1 MDVER
6 SRARKGMNTNAR
18 PIRLMLFANAVARA
32 GVEEHMLAL
41 LRGLDRRLF
50 QLHLACPEVLL
61 KQYGGDIPKDVHVTE
76 MMVDQLSDI
85 RGAARLARTLRRQKI
100 QILHA
105 HMFRASLF
113 ASPIGRLCRVPV
125 IIETPH
131 VRETWR
137 KGWIKSHFV
146 VDRAVSRL
154 VDRYIAVSESNARY
168 LIEQKRIPAGK
179 ISVIQN
185 GCSVERVDRSKAHP
199 EGIRESLEFS
209 NDDLVLI
216 AMARLEPQKGHRIL
230 LQALAPVRSQFPN
243 IRLIC
248 LGTGALEEELKKM
261 TEQLGLEAI
270 VRFVGFRSN
279 VADWLAAADIGVLSS
294 FYEGL
299 PLAAAETL
307 AAGLPIVATA
317 VDGTPEVVVDGQTGL
332 LVPPGNPAAMAE
344 AIAKLARQPELRRSF
359 AAAGR
364 ERVLKQFTIERQVEQ
379 TANLYLSEWS
389 RRTRST
395 AEPSREE
402 AVRAAQT

>member
-1 MDVER
+1 
-6 SRARKGMNTNAR
+6 MNRNVK

-32 GVEEHMLAL
+32 GVEEHMLEL

-61 KQYGGDIPKDVHVTE
+61 KQYGGDIPKDVHVTP
-76 MMVDQLSDI
+76 MMVDQLSDV
-85 RGAARLARTLRRQKI
+85 RGAMRLAQTLRQQKI
-100 QILHA
+100 QILHS

-146 VDRAVSRL
+146 VDRVVSRF
-154 VDRYIAVSESNARY
+154 VDRYIAVSEANARY
-168 LIEQKRIPAGK
+168 LIEQKRIPARK

-185 GCSVERVDRSKAHP
+185 GCSIERVDPSKAHP
-199 EGIRESLEFS
+199 EGIRESLGFS

-216 AMARLEPQKGHRIL
+216 AMARLEPQKGHSVL
-230 LQALAPVRSQFPN
+230 LQALAILRTRVPN

-248 LGTGALEEELKKM
+248 LGTGALEQELKK
-261 TEQLGLEAI
+261 TTQGLGLEAI

-299 PLAAAETL
+299 PLAAVETL
-307 AAGLPIVATA
+307 AAGLPIVATS
-317 VDGTPEVVVDGQTGL
+317 VDGTPEVVIDGETGL
-332 LVPPGNPAAMAE
+332 LVPAGNPDAMAE
-344 AIAKLARQPELRRSF
+344 AIARLARQPDLRRKF
-359 AAAGR
+359 AVAGR
-364 ERVLKQFTIERQVEQ
+364 ERVLRQFTIQRQVEQ
-379 TANLYLSEWS
+379 TASLYLSEWN
-389 RRTRST
+389 RRTSSS
-395 AEPSREE
+395 AELSREE
-402 AVRAAQT
+402 AIRAAQT